1 MWTTVLDHYERHCLW
16 FHLFDTLDRVRL
28 WNSLVFSDG
37 YFRLLSNSSKYERKD
52 LSRYFRE
59 NITLK
64 VRRDEDNLK
73 EKKEQDLK
81 KQEKLGDGGI
91 FNKGNGEMPDLKD
104 TKLTAEEQ
112 RVIRDRHYTPKV
124 MLKMWNM
131 IKQRQYEVEDNRNE
145 PNENPKKNAQSES
158 NNRNDAS
165 GDEEHGKEGA
175 GDHGH
180 TDEDAGQ
187 QTKTK
192 TMEMPKKEF
201 IEMIR
206 SLFKIMIHGVSHDR
220 LFVLM
225 QEAWNRGALSLNRK
239 LKRR

>member
-1 MWTTVLDHYERHCLW
+1 
-16 FHLFDTLDRVRL
+16 
-28 WNSLVFSDG
+28 
-37 YFRLLSNSSKYERKD
+37 
-52 LSRYFRE
+52 
-59 NITLK
+59 
-64 VRRDEDNLK
+64 
-73 EKKEQDLK
+73 
-81 KQEKLGDGGI
+81 
-91 FNKGNGEMPDLKD
+91 
-104 TKLTAEEQ
+104 
-112 RVIRDRHYTPKV
+112 

-131 IKQRQYEVEDNRNE
+131 IKQRQYEVEDKSQE
-145 PNENPKKNAQSES
+145 ANENPKKNAQSES
-158 NNRNDAS
+158 NKHQDAS
-165 GDEEHGKEGA
+165 GDEEHGKAGA
-175 GDHGH
+175 GGH
-180 TDEDAGQ
+180 QHPDQDISQ

>member
-64 VRRDEDNLK
+64 VRRDEDALK
-73 EKKEQDLK
+73 EKKESALNQD
-81 KQEKLGDGGI
+81 EKLGDGGI
-91 FNKGNGEMPDLKD
+91 LAKDKSEMPDPKD
-104 TKLTAEEQ
+104 IKLTAEEQ
-112 RVIRDRHYTPKV
+112 RRIRDRHYTPRV

-131 IKQRQYEVEDNRNE
+131 IKQRQYEVEDNKQE
-145 PNENPKKNAQSES
+145 PNENNKKNAQSES
-158 NNRNDAS
+158 NKQQDAS
-165 GDEEHGKEGA
+165 GDEEHGKA
-175 GDHGH
+175 GGHGH
-180 TDEDAGQ
+180 QHPDQDGQ

-239 LKRR
+239 LRKRE